1 MATKAS
7 KLEDDLVE
15 FVESHPETFSEQ
27 DVKNLRRSIII
38 FFSQIVGPPTLHQQN
53 VIYCVKLI
61 IENIYD
67 ENKNLTE
74 TMMYLGNGSIQ
85 EKNSYKYDAV

>member
-38 FFSQIVGPPTLHQQN
+38 FYYFFFSNCGTSLPAPTKCYLF
-53 VIYCVKLI
+53 
-61 IENIYD
+61 NI
-67 ENKNLTE
+67 N
-74 TMMYLGNGSIQ
+74 
-85 EKNSYKYDAV
+85 